1 MSNVD
6 RCFAGIFLGFLI
18 GMSLTIKTDITK
30 IHIELKRQSETRQ
43 QILEQDMPKVIN
55 KLDSDGSI
63 CMNWHS

>member
-6 RCFAGIFLGFLI
+6 RCFVGVFLGFLT
-18 GMSLTIKTDITK
+18 GVSLMIKADITE
-30 IHIELKRQSETRQ
+30 IHIELKRQSEMRQ
-43 QILEQDMPKVIN
+43 QIPEQDMPKVIN

>member
-18 GMSLTIKTDITK
+18 GMSFTIKADITE

-55 KLDSDGSI
+55 KLDSDGNI
-63 CMNWHS
+63 C